1 MPLRPLGVGELL
13 EGALSFIR
21 SDPRTILGL
30 AAILALGVAVIQT
43 VGLWASLSA
52 LGPVVDDFVA
62 GLPAELSFEMSQLL
76 TASLAQVVPGIVTV
90 LFQVVASGLFT
101 VLVGAAVLGR
111 SLDASRTWGLLR
123 ARLAPLLGLTLL
135 LVVGGLAVIAL
146 SAGLVVVAGDG
157 ARAGCGGGAGRCS
170 RSAVFVG
177 ALVVYV
183 RIAVAAPA
191 LVLEGVGP
199 VVALRRSWVLVQG
212 SWWRVLGV
220 LLLSGLITSLL
231 TAVVSVPVGVAVSAL
246 AGFEPSLLASA
257 IASGITGVIAG
268 IVTWPFTAAVTGL
281 LYVDLRMR
289 RERLDLPL
297 VAAAGQPIG
306 TADPLAPYRLP

>member
-1 MPLRPLGVGELL
+1 MPLRPLSVGELL

-30 AAILALGVAVIQT
+30 AAILAVGVAVIQT

-111 SLDASRTWGLLR
+111 SLDASRTWVLLR

-135 LVVGGLAVIAL
+135 LVVGGMAVIAL
-146 SAGLVVVAGDG
+146 SAGLVVVLAAVLGPAAAAAG
-157 ARAGCGGGAGRCS
+157 ALLALV
-170 RSAVFVG
+170 VFVG
-177 ALVVYV
+177 AVFVYV

-199 VVALRRSWVLVQG
+199 IVALRRSWILVQG

-231 TAVVSVPVGVAVSAL
+231 TAVVSVPVGVTVSAL